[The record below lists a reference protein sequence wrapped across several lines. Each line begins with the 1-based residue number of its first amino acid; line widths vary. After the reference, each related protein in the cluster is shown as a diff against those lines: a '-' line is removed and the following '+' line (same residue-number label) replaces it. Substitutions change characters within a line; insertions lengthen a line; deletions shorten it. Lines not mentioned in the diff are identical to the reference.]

1 MLGSTL
7 FAPELIITDEVLG
20 GFADELCKVLIG
32 HIWWSNRVFEK
43 LLNSFELLIGLNC
56 LIGTG
61 KIVV

>member
-1 MLGSTL
+1 MLGSTS

-20 GFADELCKVLIG
+20 GFADELCKVLVG
-32 HIWWSNRVFEK
+32 HVWWSNRIFEE
-43 LLNSFELLIGLNC
+43 LLDSFELLIGLNC